1 MPEVKDKAFE
11 KDAQKV
17 VEEAPKEETTTNTTK
32 EAKEAPKAKKE
43 VKKDVALTEK
53 TAKKP
58 EFKKGDMVTYQID
71 NLGNTRTVEV
81 IDVNDETLTIWGVDG
96 SSRQI
101 SIYAVKKA

>member
-58 EFKKGDMVTYQID
+58 EFKKGDMV